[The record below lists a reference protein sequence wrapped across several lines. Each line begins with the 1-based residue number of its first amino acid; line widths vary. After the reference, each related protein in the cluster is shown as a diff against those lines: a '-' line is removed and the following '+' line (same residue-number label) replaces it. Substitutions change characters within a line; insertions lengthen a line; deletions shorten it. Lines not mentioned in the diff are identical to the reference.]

1 MKAAEYHEQFAARII
16 KALAE
21 GTAPWQKP
29 WKAGERILPHNFASG
44 RDYRGGNA
52 VYLAMNG
59 LDRGYA
65 DPLHGDPY
73 GAARP
78 RPFRPGHQPGG
89 GRRTPPRR
97 RAEPLRA
104 RAGRKGKRDGWR
116 KRRSSVSGC
125 CQPRSSWP
133 ATSSCWRMSSGRA
146 GAAALGESGPMQDLK
161 AKIPRVA
168 ASPFPVVIEGESGTG
183 KELICGC
190 RRTARSEGSARTA
203 PSGSTCGSWRPPT
216 ARSTPRR
223 RPADSAATCCTA
235 SRSSGCGFAV
245 LGSRPG
251 TGEAA
256 VAPITPRSGAGRPF
270 REDATEVSAA
280 GCGGARHDGADGAA
294 RGAAPRRTPR
304 PTAAGR
310 TAAAKPSRCGEGPA
324 ARSRAAG
331 GGSGT
336 GWPCVRMNQPRTRR
350 SRSALGPHSRAASH
364 RPGRPWHNTNMA

>member
-190 RRTARSEGSARTA
+190 RRTARSEGSAKNRTQRLDLRVVAATNRPLDAEAAAGRFRSDLLYRLEVLRLRLRRSRLQARNRGGGGCPDHA
-203 PSGSTCGSWRPPT
+203 PERRRPPPFGRTQPRSRQPVAEALGMMAPT
-216 ARSTPRR
+216 ARHEALLLVARRARR
-223 RPADSAATCCTA
+223 RQAGQLRR
-235 SRSSGCGFAV
+235 SR
-245 LGSRPG
+245 
-251 TGEAA
+251 
-256 VAPITPRSGAGRPF
+256 
-270 REDATEVSAA
+270 
-280 GCGGARHDGADGAA
+280 
-294 RGAAPRRTPR
+294 RGAEKARPR
-304 PTAAGR
+304 AAGR
-310 TAAAKPSRCGEGPA
+310 RAEGAGPA
-324 ARSRAAG
+324 GLACG
-331 GGSGT
+331 
-336 GWPCVRMNQPRTRR
+336 
-350 SRSALGPHSRAASH
+350 
-364 RPGRPWHNTNMA
+364 